1 MTLEGNRICRLLGI
15 RYPIV
20 QAPMNWIT
28 GADLAAAVSNAG
40 GLGTLGPNAGA
51 DTITS
56 DVDETAERL
65 RRQIRK
71 VKSLTDKPFSVN
83 FLIGYEKWEMSEVGR
98 RYSQRCIEVA
108 LEEGI
113 PVATTSVGPPQVYTR
128 LLKEAGVKVLHAVST
143 AAQAQ
148 KAEKAGVDAVICEGY
163 EGGGH
168 KALTELTTM
177 SIVPMVA
184 DAVKIPILAAGGI
197 ADARGLVAALALGA
211 DGVHMGTRFIAT
223 HESDAHPKVKQ
234 AVIQSRDDCTV
245 TVNKWVVAG
254 RDLKNTFTSKYA
266 EMMEQGASVE
276 GLFQQPMYRALV
288 RGDVE
293 DGEIPCGQ
301 SAGTIDRI
309 VSAAEVIESIMQET
323 RAVLKRLEARMPS
336 DHS

>member
-1 MTLEGNRICRLLGI
+1 
-15 RYPIV
+15 
-20 QAPMNWIT
+20 
-28 GADLAAAVSNAG
+28 
-40 GLGTLGPNAGA
+40 
-51 DTITS
+51 
-56 DVDETAERL
+56 
-65 RRQIRK
+65 
-71 VKSLTDKPFSVN
+71 
-83 FLIGYEKWEMSEVGR
+83 VGR

-184 DAVKIPILAAGGI
+184 DAVRIPILAAGGI

-245 TVNKWVVAG
+245 TVNKYVVAG
-254 RDLKNTFTSKYA
+254 RDLKNTFTSKYSD
-266 EMMEQGASVE
+266 MMAQGASVE

-288 RGDVE
+288 GGDVE

-309 VSAAEVIESIMQET
+309 ESAAEVIESIMQET
-323 RAVLKRLEARMPS
+323 RAVLKRLEAKMPS
-336 DHS
+336 NHS